1 MSTDFASLSTAE
13 KYNKLLQVIS
23 SKRFLSMQGLGQE
36 VPFFICP
43 FRPAEAIEM
52 SKLVDNLVTSLAGK
66 NVQVLEINLYDL
78 AVDLLKEEGDWEW
91 LLENETTMSSDDLK
105 EELQGILDIETVI
118 TPAITAKIQ
127 SHEHDVLIL
136 TGIGEVFP
144 YIRSHNVLNN
154 LQKAAKNKP
163 TIMFFPG
170 DFSHSLENGASLNL
184 FSKFQDDR
192 YYRAFDISQYE
203 V

>member
-1 MSTDFASLSTAE
+1 MSKDFAALNIAD
-13 KYNKLLQVIS
+13 KYSRLLTIIS

-52 SKLVDNLVTSLAGK
+52 SKLVDNLITSLAGK
-66 NVQVLEINLYDL
+66 NIQALEINLYDL
-78 AVDLLKEEGDWEW
+78 AIDLLKQEGDWEW
-91 LLENETTMSSDDLK
+91 LLENESTMSSDDLK

-118 TPAITAKIQ
+118 TPAITAQIQ
-127 SHEHDVLIL
+127 SQEHDVLIL

-154 LQKAAKNKP
+154 LQKAAKTKP

-192 YYRAFDISQYE
+192 YYRAFDISLYE